1 MSETKTEGSFKI
13 KAPQKKEPVAEQK
26 VEAPVKKAVEE
37 KAEPKKDINP
47 VASINE
53 ESGNIK
59 LDLNIFYVY
68 NLTTSILFNNSR
80 SILIT
85 SLTNKLYSISIK

>member
-37 KAEPKKDINP
+37 KAEPKKDINQ

-59 LDLNIFYVY
+59 LDLNKKYAIVCFIEKINKSIVLLKIFE
-68 NLTTSILFNNSR
+68 SIFPKVFD
-80 SILIT
+80 T
-85 SLTNKLYSISIK
+85 